1 MFTEHVGN
9 LQAATSLEELKQVL
23 EQVLGDCEAALTHDG
38 TLRLNGALPA
48 GAKDDAVLYVKNGYI
63 APNDATTEP
72 DGEDNLPNG
81 WAGIFDGGLRVKGQ
95 FKADQGVGMTFTQ
108 LLDLFP
114 VGFQM
119 PWYSTSNIP
128 TGWAIMDGTSNAAGS
143 GINRGGKVGYGY
155 ISGDPTFGTL
165 GGAVAIALATSF
177 SGTGNV
183 TTSSVAAHIH
193 DIVESEFDAKVTI
206 NTPSLSHAGLGSGT
220 VLTNYC
226 IFGVDDSPTQAVFD
240 GTTAPDSN
248 YLNDESTPGEV
259 TIQGHRHTISA
270 EAISD
275 SFGPHT
281 AAACTTTFADNID
294 TGSAGAHDHT
304 ASISTIAAGISI
316 GTPST
321 VRPPGVVELWIE
333 KIS

>member
-9 LQAATSLEELKQVL
+9 LQAAQSLEELKQVL
-23 EQVLGDCEAALTHDG
+23 EQVLGDCEAALTHEG
-38 TLRLNGALPA
+38 TLRIDGALPA

-72 DGEDNLPNG
+72 DAEGNLPNG

-95 FKADQGVGMTFTQ
+95 FKADQGVGITFEQ

-114 VGFQM
+114 IGFQM

-128 TGWAIMDGTSNAAGS
+128 SGWAIMDGTSNAAGS
-143 GINRGGKVGYGY
+143 GIDRGGKVGYGY

-165 GGAVAIALATSF
+165 GDPVDIALATSF
-177 SGTGNV
+177 SGGSAVNTGDAGSHAHTVATSEITSKVGVNDHASHTHEV
-183 TTSSVAAHIH
+183 TFTGSQVAATLANHT
-193 DIVESEFDAKVTI
+193 SGGT
-206 NTPSLSHAGLGSGT
+206 SGGGAGT
-220 VLTNYC
+220 
-226 IFGVDDSPTQAVFD
+226 DDVAY
-240 GTTAPDSN
+240 G
-248 YLNDESTPGEV
+248 
-259 TIQGHRHTISA
+259 TISA
-270 EAISD
+270 HATSGTSMTSD
-275 SFGPHT
+275 SAVPSPTLTHT
-281 AAACTTTFADNID
+281 VTCSSSLD
-294 TGSAGAHDHT
+294 TNTVSDHT
-304 ASISTIAAGISI
+304 HTVATTAIAAQLTI